1 MCRAYFSVAKMAK
14 DFGMSSPTTTC
25 RVVTMKKPTATQMG
39 YTVASGKPQDSSG
52 ASRTADTAGSPNQPM
67 AREASV
73 MPSWQADR

>member
-1 MCRAYFSVAKMAK
+1 
-14 DFGMSSPTTTC
+14 
-25 RVVTMKKPTATQMG
+25 MKKPTATQMG